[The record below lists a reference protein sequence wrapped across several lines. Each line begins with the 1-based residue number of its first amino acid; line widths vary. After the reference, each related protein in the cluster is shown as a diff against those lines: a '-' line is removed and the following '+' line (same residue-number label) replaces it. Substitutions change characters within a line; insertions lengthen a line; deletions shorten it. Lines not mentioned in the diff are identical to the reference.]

1 MLKKVFI
8 KEYEYFTLYGIY
20 LNGKLIYKTAEN
32 KIKDIYK
39 TKAIKSIKADV
50 ILRGEL

>member
-20 LNGKLIYKTAEN
+20 LNGKLIYKT
-32 KIKDIYK
+32 
-39 TKAIKSIKADV
+39 KAIKSIKADV